1 MQRRRGGTHVG
12 QVLARRGQVLD
23 DRDAE
28 ASELRGG
35 ADARP
40 QEQLRR
46 ADRAAAEDDLTPRAH
61 AVFGCR
67 RARRDDYSGRMGIF
81 VLGLLEEHVVDVRV
95 YRDGEVRPRE
105 DVFRQ
110 VRGGRGTACVR

>member
-1 MQRRRGGTHVG
+1 MREGTHVG

-28 ASELRGG
+28 AGELCGG
-35 ADARP
+35 ADAGP

-46 ADRAAAEDDLTPRAH
+46 ADRAAAEDDLAPRAH
-61 AVFGCR
+61 AVFGR
-67 RARRDDYSGRMGIF
+67 RWARRDEHAGRTGVF